1 VPSLRALVIAG
12 AAALLVALVIAFPAR
27 LAWQWLAPPDVALQ
41 GISGSIWNGR
51 AREASAGG
59 LYLTDVRWRFHP
71 FAIFYGRL
79 EYDVRATPVAGF
91 IEADVS
97 LRAAATTGL
106 ENASASLPIA
116 ALAPFIEVAG
126 LDGNVDLEIDRLLIR
141 DGLPIAADGTVT
153 LSGLVIR
160 PLATSVLGAYQA
172 SVETVDGVVRG
183 DVRDL
188 SGVLDVT
195 GSVELRPDRSYSFTG
210 MIGTRPGA
218 PQALDRQLQY
228 LGSADAEGRR
238 SFRLEG
244 QL

>member
-1 VPSLRALVIAG
+1 MPSLRTLAIAG
-12 AAALLVALVIAFPAR
+12 VATLVVGLVIAFPAR
-27 LAWQWLAPPDVALQ
+27 LAWQWLAPPGVALQ
-41 GISGSIWNGR
+41 GISGSIWSGR

-59 LYLTDVRWRFHP
+59 VYLTDVQWRFHP
-71 FAIFYGRL
+71 FAIFAGRIEYG
-79 EYDVRATPVAGF
+79 VRATPVAGF

-97 LRAAATTGL
+97 IRAGGTTGL

-126 LDGNVDLEIDRLLIR
+126 LDGDIDLEIERLLIR
-141 DGLPIAADGTVT
+141 DGLPSEASGTVT

-160 PLATSVLGAYQA
+160 PLATSVLGDFGATF
-172 SVETVDGVVRG
+172 ETVDGVVRG

-195 GSVELRPDRSYSFTG
+195 GNVELRPDRSYSFTG
-210 MIGTRPGA
+210 MIGARPGA
-218 PQALDRQLQY
+218 PQEVDAQLQY

>member
-1 VPSLRALVIAG
+1 MPSLRTLVIAG
-12 AAALLVALVIAFPAR
+12 VAALVVGLVIAFPAR
-27 LAWQWLAPPDVALQ
+27 FAWQWLAPPGVAVQ

-59 LYLTDVRWRFHP
+59 LYLSDVRWRFHP
-71 FAIFYGRL
+71 FAIVYGRI
-79 EYDVRATPVAGF
+79 EYGVSAAPVAGF
-91 IEADVS
+91 IEADAS
-97 LRAAATTGL
+97 LRATGTTGL
-106 ENASASLPIA
+106 ENLKASLPIA

-126 LDGNVDLEIDRLLIR
+126 LDGNIDLEIDRLVIR
-141 DGLPIAADGTVT
+141 DGLPIDGAGAVT

-160 PLATSVLGAYQA
+160 PLAASVLGDYQA
-172 SVETVDGVVRG
+172 TVGTVDGTVRG
-183 DVRDL
+183 EVRDL

-195 GSVELRPDRSYSFTG
+195 GSIELRPDRTYSFIG
-210 MIGTRPGA
+210 QIGTRPGA
-218 PQALDRQLQY
+218 PQELERQLQY